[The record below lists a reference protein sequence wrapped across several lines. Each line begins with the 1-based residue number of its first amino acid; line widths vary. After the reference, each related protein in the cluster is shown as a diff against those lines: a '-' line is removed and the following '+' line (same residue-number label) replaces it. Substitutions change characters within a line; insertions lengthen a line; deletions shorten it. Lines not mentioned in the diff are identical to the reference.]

1 MKTQARIV
9 ITGVNDDWTQF
20 ITSDIPRDT
29 PVDCT
34 FHPAG
39 TVIPMDDTRYLQE
52 EDVVQIIN
60 SDGNH
65 VSLRLSSLQYTIEHI
80 EPIDRTPDITDEGVA
95 VSFRFD
101 STSTENPRFA
111 HCNRDVAGGDKVYSG
126 KLYKTGE
133 TVYNSSDE
141 LHIAD
146 EDMLVFTDDVGDTVT
161 NIVRAFVGLT
171 YL

>member
-9 ITGVNDDWTQF
+9 ISGVNDGWAQF
-20 ITSDIPRDT
+20 ITSDIPRGT

-39 TVIPMDDTRYLQE
+39 TVIPMDGARYLQE
-52 EDVVQIIN
+52 EDVVQLIN
-60 SDGNH
+60 LNGET

-111 HCNRDVAGGDKVYSG
+111 RCNRDVAGGDKVYSG
-126 KLYKTGE
+126 KLYKTGV
-133 TVYNSSDE
+133 TVYDSSDE
-141 LHIAD
+141 LHVAD
-146 EDMLVFTDDVGDTVT
+146 EDTLVFTDDVGDKVT
-161 NIVRAFVGLT
+161 NLARAFNGLT